1 MITVT
6 LVALAAALPR
16 AGPTAHVDVAGAA
29 GPMRRRLL
37 RSAVAGG
44 AGACLALTAGCGG
57 DGLPSQLTPG
67 QRADLHTLVGQ
78 ARTAAGAG
86 DLAGTNAA
94 LARLK
99 ARVRTLRDDGA
110 LGEDRAAELLKYAA
124 VAELKAGRTVRA
136 PEATPPTPAPT
147 PAPEPDPAADD
158 DLGEITPPPAA
169 TRGPPGKSKQPK
181 AKGRDKDD
189 EGDD

>member
-1 MITVT
+1 VITVT
-6 LVALAAALPR
+6 LVAFAAALPR
-16 AGPTAHVDVAGAA
+16 VGPTVDVDVAGAA
-29 GPMRRRLL
+29 GPMRRRLI
-37 RSAVAGG
+37 RSAVAAG

-169 TRGPPGKSKQPK
+169 TTRPPGKSKQPK
-181 AKGRDKDD
+181 TKGRDKDD

>member
-1 MITVT
+1 
-6 LVALAAALPR
+6 
-16 AGPTAHVDVAGAA
+16 
-29 GPMRRRLL
+29 MRRRLI
-37 RSAVAGG
+37 RSAVAAG

-110 LGEDRAAELLKYAA
+110 LGKDRAAELLKYAA
-124 VAELKAGRTVRA
+124 VAELKAARTVRA
-136 PEATPPTPAPT
+136 PVATPAPPAPPAPA

-169 TRGPPGKSKQPK
+169 TTGPPGKSKQPK

>member
-1 MITVT
+1 
-6 LVALAAALPR
+6 
-16 AGPTAHVDVAGAA
+16 
-29 GPMRRRLL
+29 MRRRLI
-37 RSAVAGG
+37 RSTVTAAA

-99 ARVRTLRDDGA
+99 ARVRTLRDEGA
-110 LGEDRAAELLKYAA
+110 LGKDRAAELLKYAA
-124 VAELKAGRTVRA
+124 VAELKAARTVRA

-147 PAPEPDPAADD
+147 PAPEPDDAADD
-158 DLGEITPPPAA
+158 DLGEITPPPA
-169 TRGPPGKSKQPK
+169 TTTGPPGETKQPK
-181 AKGRDKDD
+181 AKGRGKDD
-189 EGDD
+189 KGDN

>member
-1 MITVT
+1 
-6 LVALAAALPR
+6 
-16 AGPTAHVDVAGAA
+16 
-29 GPMRRRLL
+29 MRRRLI
-37 RSAVAGG
+37 RSAVAAG

-124 VAELKAGRTVRA
+124 VAELKAARTVRA
-136 PEATPPTPAPT
+136 PEATPAPT
-147 PAPEPDPAADD
+147 PAPEPDPADD
-158 DLGEITPPPAA
+158 DLGEITPPPPA
-169 TRGPPGKSKQPK
+169 TTGPPGKSKQPK

>member
-1 MITVT
+1 
-6 LVALAAALPR
+6 
-16 AGPTAHVDVAGAA
+16 
-29 GPMRRRLL
+29 MRRRLI
-37 RSAVAGG
+37 RSAVAAGT
-44 AGACLALTAGCGG
+44 GACLALTAGCGG
-57 DGLPSQLTPG
+57 DGLPRQLTPG

-110 LGEDRAAELLKYAA
+110 LGKDRAAELLKYAA
-124 VAELKAGRTVRA
+124 VAELKASRTVRA

-147 PAPEPDPAADD
+147 PAPEPDDAADD
-158 DLGEITPPPAA
+158 DLGEITPPPA
-169 TRGPPGKSKQPK
+169 TTTGPPGETKQPK
-181 AKGRDKDD
+181 AKGRGKDD
-189 EGDD
+189 KGDN

>member
-1 MITVT
+1 
-6 LVALAAALPR
+6 
-16 AGPTAHVDVAGAA
+16 
-29 GPMRRRLL
+29 MRRRLI
-37 RSAVAGG
+37 RSAITAA

-94 LARLK
+94 LQRLK

-110 LGEDRAAELLKYAA
+110 LGKDRAAELLKYAA
-124 VAELKAGRTVRA
+124 VAELKAARTVRA
-136 PEATPPTPAPT
+136 PVATPAPPAPA
-147 PAPEPDPAADD
+147 PAPEPDDAADD
-158 DLGEITPPPAA
+158 DRGEITPPPA
-169 TRGPPGKSKQPK
+169 TTTGPSGKSKQPK